1 MRTGWTRYFFYKT
14 QCIKTT
20 WTCRLAL
27 ATFMVLLLFLTQGLW
42 LAMIG
47 RALICPH
54 QQIRSGDAIL
64 IDNFES
70 NYLVFERAAE
80 LRARGTAHR
89 VLIPT
94 QASSDD
100 SGAPNVL
107 FAGIVDVMARISRLH
122 DPELISVRE
131 IEPISLNAAYQ
142 IRDFLTKEHLRSII
156 VVTPAFRSGRSAL
169 IYSEV
174 FGAAGITTYCEPVFG
189 ELTPDNWSQ
198 TWHGIQQVT
207 EQYLKLQYYRFYVL
221 PFRVHRAA

>member
-1 MRTGWTRYFFYKT
+1 MQTGWTRYFFYKT

-27 ATFMVLLLFLTQGLW
+27 ATLTVLLLFVTQGLW
-42 LAMIG
+42 LGTIG
-47 RALICPH
+47 RSLVCS
-54 QQIRSGDAIL
+54 QRVGNGDAIL
-64 IDNFES
+64 IDNFER

-80 LRARGTAHR
+80 LRARGTARR

-122 DPELISVRE
+122 GPELISVRE
-131 IEPISLNAAYQ
+131 VEPISLNAAYQ

-156 VVTPAFRSGRSAL
+156 VVTPAFRSRRSAL
-169 IYSEV
+169 IYSRV
-174 FGAAGITTYCEPVFG
+174 LGAAGITTYCDPVFG

-198 TWHGIQQVT
+198 TWHGIKQVT

-221 PFRVHRAA
+221 PFRMHRAA